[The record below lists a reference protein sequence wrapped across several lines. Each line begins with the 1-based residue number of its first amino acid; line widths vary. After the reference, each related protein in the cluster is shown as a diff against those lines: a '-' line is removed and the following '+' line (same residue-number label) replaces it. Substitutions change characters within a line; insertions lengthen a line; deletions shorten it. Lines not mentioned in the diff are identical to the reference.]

1 MLIRE
6 DIQDLDVNMLKQ
18 ILVFLANILDVYK
31 VNLNIKFVN
40 KYIKLL

>member
-1 MLIRE
+1 MLIRK
-6 DIQDLDVNMLKQ
+6 DIQYLDVNMLKK
-18 ILVFLANILDVYK
+18 IFLANILDVFL